1 MKKLLALVLALTLAL
16 GTFTFVAA
24 APEDVVGEDCENAV
38 ARLGALDIL
47 AGYPDGT
54 FRPEQPVT
62 RAEFAKIIV
71 SAMGVGEA
79 AQYAAGATKFA
90 DVPADHWATGFINV
104 AVDVGIING
113 YPDGTFLPENQVTF
127 AEAIKMI
134 VAALGYTPK
143 AEAMGGYP
151 GGYLAVAAEEEIT
164 DGVSVISTLSANRG
178 DVAMMV
184 NNSLEVYLMEQTAYG
199 DRPTWEASETR
210 TLLNTKLGVKESK
223 GIVEDIAKTGT
234 KKLSENEFELE
245 CEKVADGV
253 SGTYEMAIDVNTE
266 SLFLKEVKVLYKEKG
281 GAKKVVWVG
290 VETADKDI
298 VFDTVVIGGKN
309 NDDKEVELKVA
320 DKKYAWLDGKI
331 ADAEIYINYEKYSAA
346 SKTAKDLEG
355 YYGYFVFD
363 GKEIKAA
370 NLFEF
375 DDKGFVTDVLKD
387 EIEYVDLY
395 DAEEQVLVLDDY
407 DDIYVYNKD
416 FTKADLEDI
425 DADSVIFYW
434 DNEDDELFVMVVNN
448 KVEGEVTRLRDDRV
462 TIDGKNYVRAK
473 NDKEITAIVSLNK
486 GKDFDEWSLEKAAD
500 VMDEE
505 VALYLDLNGQIAA
518 MVTSAKATSDTLYG
532 VVTWYYGGRNPSIE
546 VFTSEGK
553 EVEYYF
559 ERNSDATGF
568 YNDYVDQA
576 TTNPFENPAV
586 NNVVAIKYELNS
598 DGEIAKGKIWAIDGA
613 SPVVKY
619 PSGTDAPK
627 GNNFAIKKAVD
638 RKFVED
644 GSQVFYVGAD
654 TVLIKALD
662 KDGTTIEL
670 DPELLDYDKIVKMSF
685 GESTP
690 REAAIIFGEEGKT
703 AKMIVF
709 LDSGFEGTKEDVYF
723 GVVTDKAWKVGDD
736 WFAAMDIFDEGKDD
750 YLVDKK
756 DTVAKGE
763 LVAFTLKSNDKVD
776 VIVQGVVYKADGG
789 NKAKIVQ
796 GTVSDRDGSY
806 ITLAADLNKK
816 YRVASGAVMYK
827 LDGDKLTD
835 TLDGTIRLTRI
846 NEGDK
851 IALLYDEKEKEVVA
865 AIVAPKEK

>member
-245 CEKVADGV
+245 CEAKDGV
-253 SGTYEMAIDVNTE
+253 SGIYEMAIDANTE

-331 ADAEIYINYEKYSAA
+331 ADAEIYINYEKYSAS

-407 DDIYVYNKD
+407 DEIFVYNKD
-416 FTKADLEDI
+416 FTAAKLDDVDEG
-425 DADSVIFYW
+425 SVIFYW
-434 DNEDDELFVMVVNN
+434 EDDDELFLMVVNETA
-448 KVEGEVTRLRDDRV
+448 EGEIGRVRDDRV

-473 NDKEITAIVSLNK
+473 NDNEITAIVSLNK
-486 GKDFDEWSLEKAAD
+486 GKDFDHWSKINTGD
-500 VMDEE
+500 VIDED
-505 VALYLDLNGQIAA
+505 VTLYLDLNRQIAA
-518 MVTSAKATSDTLYG
+518 LVTDAKATSDTMYG
-532 VVTWYYGGRNPSIE
+532 IVTWYYEGRSPSVEI
-546 VFTSEGK
+546 FTSEGK

-559 ERNSDATGF
+559 DKRADAEVF
-568 YNDYVDQA
+568 ANCFDNDDDEMVW
-576 TTNPFENPAV
+576 
-586 NNVVAIKYELNS
+586 AIKYKLNS
-598 DGEIAKGKIWAIDGA
+598 DGEIANKSVTIIANKVDNSTAFTGTIEA
-613 SPVVKY
+613 SLKVSK
-619 PSGTDAPK
+619 DEDK
-627 GNNFAIKKAVD
+627 
-638 RKFVED
+638 KFVKD
-644 GSQVFYVGAD
+644 NGNDYFIASD
-654 TVLIKALD
+654 TVLMKAMD
-662 KDGTTIEL
+662 DDEL
-670 DPELLDYDKIVKMSF
+670 DPELVDYKSLVDMAFADTV
-685 GESTP
+685 GE
-690 REAAIIFGEEGKT
+690 ALIFGDVSKD
-703 AKMIVF
+703 ADMVVF
-709 LDSGFEGTKEDVYF
+709 LNKNFVGTKKDVYF
-723 GVVTDKAWKVGDD
+723 GVVTDNAWRIGDD

-750 YLVDKK
+750 YLVDKT
-756 DTVAKGE
+756 TVKKGE
-763 LVAFTLKSNDKVD
+763 LVAFTLRSNDKVD
-776 VIVQGVVYKADGG
+776 VIVKGVGDVSTADV
-789 NKAKIVQ
+789 AIVQ
-796 GTVSDRDGSY
+796 GTVYDRDGSY
-806 ITLAADLNKK
+806 ITLVGALNKK